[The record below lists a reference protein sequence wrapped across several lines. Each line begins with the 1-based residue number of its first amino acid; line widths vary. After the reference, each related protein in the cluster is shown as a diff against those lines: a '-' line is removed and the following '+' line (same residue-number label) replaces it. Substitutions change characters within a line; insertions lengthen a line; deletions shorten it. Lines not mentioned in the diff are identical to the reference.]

1 MRFHYRE
8 CSIGLDVVVRAM
20 DSASIF
26 STESGKKRDIVQR
39 ILEKATTYMQKDEN
53 KRWFQVFVLD
63 PVLTHIMDRIFPYIV
78 IMCIIFIVLIILIM
92 LTFYIVFTKMPAGL
106 VSTTQSTL

>member
-1 MRFHYRE
+1 
-8 CSIGLDVVVRAM
+8 M
-20 DSASIF
+20 DSVSIF

-39 ILEKATTYMQKDEN
+39 ILEKATNYMQKEEN

-63 PVLTHIMDRIFPYIV
+63 PVLNHIMDRIFPYIV

-92 LTFYIVFTKMPAGL
+92 LTFYIVFTKLPASL
-106 VSTTQSTL
+106 VTTPVTSIV

>member
-1 MRFHYRE
+1 MWAK
-8 CSIGLDVVVRAM
+8 VVAPHSM
-20 DSASIF
+20 DSVSVL

-39 ILEKATTYMQKDEN
+39 ILEKATTYMQKEEN

-63 PVLTHIMDRIFPYIV
+63 PVLSHIMDRIFPYIV

-92 LTFYIVFTKMPAGL
+92 LTFYIVFTKLPAGL
-106 VSTTQSTL
+106 GAAAQTSL

>member
-1 MRFHYRE
+1 M
-8 CSIGLDVVVRAM
+8 CAWVVSM
-20 DSASIF
+20 DSVSVI

-39 ILEKATTYMQKDEN
+39 IMEKATTYMQKEEN

-92 LTFYIVFTKMPAGL
+92 LTFYIVFTKIPG
-106 VSTTQSTL
+106 VSHVGTSVTNIL

>member
-1 MRFHYRE
+1 MFSYSLGSWRPT
-8 CSIGLDVVVRAM
+8 M
-20 DSASIF
+20 DSASVF

-39 ILEKATTYMQKDEN
+39 ILEKATTYMQKEEN
-53 KRWFQVFVLD
+53 KRWFQIFVLD

-92 LTFYIVFTKMPAGL
+92 LTFYIVFTKLPAGIGA
-106 VSTTQSTL
+106 VTTQSIL